1 MYCFVEI
8 KLNSIGHVFVEQV
21 NNVFIPLNCIIQ
33 IILDILLI
41 LIQSLF
47 LYFV

>member
-1 MYCFVEI
+1 MEQI

-33 IILDILLI
+33 IILNILFDTNLI
-41 LIQSLF
+41 ISIF